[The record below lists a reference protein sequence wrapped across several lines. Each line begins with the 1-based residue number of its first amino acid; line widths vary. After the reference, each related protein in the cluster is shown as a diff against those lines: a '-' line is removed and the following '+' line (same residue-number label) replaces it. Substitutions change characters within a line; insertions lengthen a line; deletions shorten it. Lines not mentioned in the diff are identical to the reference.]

1 MTTLT
6 HLVSKNKLSLHKNIN
21 IIQKITCTA
30 INNSRVNGQKKGEVW
45 LEKKKGSL
53 CLRGG
58 GGKGEGDKNLE

>member
-1 MTTLT
+1 MA
-6 HLVSKNKLSLHKNIN
+6 K
-21 IIQKITCTA
+21 
-30 INNSRVNGQKKGEVW
+30 KKGEVW